1 MEQRESRNTIEIN
14 SPYKIKLG
22 NKIIIIFQPIILI
35 SHQIIHS
42 YMIIKLM

>member
-22 NKIIIIFQPIILI
+22 NKIIIIFQPII
-35 SHQIIHS
+35 HS